1 MNATTDLDR
10 VLGEWLGEGPT
21 RAPDHPIEAA
31 IEHARSHPR
40 RRDPLAFLRP
50 DPMAR
55 RSRGIGAR
63 PVMVLAVLGLLLA
76 SVVALGVGSQPQPV
90 VVGPTPSVTPS
101 GEPSGRPA
109 PPSARASFGIVELI
123 DDVGTGATVA
133 IDDASASVVTAG
145 AAPLG
150 DLGPDPNATIPPSG
164 VLVQN
169 QDPTT
174 LRLTWGGG
182 PCATPY
188 RLAIDAAGT
197 SMTVTATAP
206 CTGDTLGVT
215 RVLLLGFDEAVD
227 AASVTAT
234 LVE

>member
-40 RRDPLAFLRP
+40 RRDPLAFLRA
-50 DPMAR
+50 DPMAP

-63 PVMVLAVLGLLLA
+63 PVMILAVLGLLLA
-76 SVVALGVGSQPQPV
+76 AVVAVGVGSQPQPV
-90 VVGPTPSVTPS
+90 VVGPTPSAVPS
-101 GEPSGRPA
+101 GEPSAGPATPSPRPLL
-109 PPSARASFGIVELI
+109 GIVELI
-123 DDVGTGATVA
+123 DEAGTGATVE
-133 IDDASASVVTAG
+133 IEDASRKVVSAESP
-145 AAPLG
+145 ALG
-150 DLGPDPNATIPPSG
+150 TPGPDPNAVIPDSG

-182 PCATPY
+182 GCPTSY
-188 RLAIDAAGT
+188 GLAIDESGR
-197 SMTVTATAP
+197 SMTLKGAP
-206 CTGDTLGVT
+206 CGGDSIGVQQ
-215 RVLLLGFDEAVD
+215 VLYLHYADPVD
-227 AASVTAT
+227 AASITAT

>member
-31 IEHARSHPR
+31 IEHARRHPR
-40 RRDPLAFLRP
+40 RRDPFAFLRP
-50 DPMAR
+50 DPMAP

-76 SVVALGVGSQPQPV
+76 AVVAVGVGSQPQPA
-90 VVGPTPSVTPS
+90 VVGPTPSVAPS
-101 GEPSGRPA
+101 GEPSAGPA
-109 PPSARASFGIVELI
+109 TPSPRSSLGIVKLI
-123 DDVGTGATVA
+123 DDFDTGATVE
-133 IDDASASVVTAG
+133 INDASGTVISATA
-145 AAPLG
+145 P
-150 DLGPDPNATIPPSG
+150 DLGTPAPDPTAEIPESG

-169 QDPTT
+169 EDPTT

-182 PCATPY
+182 GCPTPY
-188 RLAIDAAGT
+188 RLAIDATGRA
-197 SMTVTATAP
+197 MTI
-206 CTGDTLGVT
+206 TGAFCGGDAVGVT
-215 RVLLLGFDEAVD
+215 RVLLLEF
-227 AASVTAT
+227 AAPVNAALVTGT